1 MTPRLLQVLLGLSL
15 LLNTFV
21 LVGFVYRSWI
31 APPFEMDW
39 PPPPPPRGAPGLP
52 GQPGQPGGPRFN
64 PVEMVAHDLDLDAEQ
79 RKVMQ
84 GLFDQ
89 YAKARRDR
97 LKEIQRVREQTAVEM
112 RRTPIDMARIDGL
125 VDQVSL
131 LRGEQQKETLRTL
144 TQLEPTLRADQ
155 RERLQ
160 RLLVDRVAPPPPP
173 PPPPPYRP
181 PAGAPPRPPQ

>member
-1 MTPRLLQVLLGLSL
+1 MNSRLLQVLLGLSL

-31 APPFEMDW
+31 APPFEMHR
-39 PPPPPPRGAPGLP
+39 PPSRGQA

-64 PVEMVAHDLDLDAEQ
+64 PVEMVAHDLDLDADQ
-79 RKVMQ
+79 RKVLQ

-89 YAKARRDR
+89 YAKARRER
-97 LKEIQRVREQTAVEM
+97 LQTIQQLREQTGVEI
-112 RRTPIDMARIDGL
+112 RRSPPDMAKIDAL

-131 LRGEQQKETLRTL
+131 LRAEQQKETLRTF
-144 TQLEPTLRADQ
+144 TQLEPSLRPEQ

-160 RLLVDRVAPPPPP
+160 KLLVERIISPMPAPRSP
-173 PPPPPYRP
+173 
-181 PAGAPPRPPQ
+181 GGGPPRPPQ